1 MGISDGDLTIGENV
15 MASIHHQTFIAADPD
30 AVWSAARDVG
40 RLHDRLVPGFVTATE
55 MLAGEG
61 APVRRVTFVNG
72 QVFDETIVSIDDARR
87 RLVWSIKAFEH
98 HNGVLTIAA
107 AADGTDVTW
116 TADLLP
122 DALAEQV
129 SPAMAHGLAM
139 MKAHFEGSR

>member
-1 MGISDGDLTIGENV
+1 

-30 AVWSAARDVG
+30 EVWSAARDVG

-61 APVRRVTFVNG
+61 APVRRVTFANG
-72 QVFDETIVSIDDARR
+72 QILDETIVLIDDAAR
-87 RLVWSIKAFEH
+87 RLVWTIKAFEH
-98 HNGVLTIAA
+98 HNGVLTVAA
-107 AADGTDVTW
+107 APGGAEVRW
-116 TADLLP
+116 VADLLP

-139 MKAHFEGSR
+139 MKAHLERRR